1 MNRKLL
7 FSGIFLSIVAVSS
20 IALTSVFAT
29 KTDSNLILFSNFD
42 LALQVN
48 FFHAIFLIVLAQLKR
63 KYTDKNL
70 LNGGN
75 VLLVSTLIFS
85 LPAYISIFT
94 KEAIVFELVKV
105 FGIIGLFVGWIVIT
119 KAFYDIYYPPRR

>member
-29 KTDSNLILFSNFD
+29 KTDGNLILFSNFD

>member
-20 IALTSVFAT
+20 IALISVFAT
-29 KTDSNLILFSNFD
+29 KTDGNLILFSNFD

-119 KAFYDIYYPPRR
+119 KAFYDVYYPPRR

>member
-7 FSGIFLSIVAVSS
+7 FSGFFLSLVAISS

-29 KTDSNLILFSNFD
+29 RTENNLILFSNFGT
-42 LALQVN
+42 ALQVN
-48 FFHAIFLIVLAQLKR
+48 FFHAIFLIVLAQIKR

-75 VLLVSTLIFS
+75 LLLISTLVFS
-85 LPAYISIFT
+85 LPAYMSMLIKDS
-94 KEAIVFELVKV
+94 IVFELVKV

-119 KAFYDIYYPPRR
+119 KAFYDIYYPSRR

>member
-29 KTDSNLILFSNFD
+29 KTDGNLILFSNFD

-119 KAFYDIYYPPRR
+119 KAFYDVYYPPRR